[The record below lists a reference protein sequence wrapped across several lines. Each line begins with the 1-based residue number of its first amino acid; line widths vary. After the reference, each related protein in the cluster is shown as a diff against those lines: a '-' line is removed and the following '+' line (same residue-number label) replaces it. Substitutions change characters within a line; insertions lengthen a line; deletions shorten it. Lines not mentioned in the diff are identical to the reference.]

1 MRTVSLGEVISEQNN
16 FHILYKA
23 HLVIGYC
30 ILVFKKFSLKVPWRE
45 KNLNHMFQFLRMTKV
60 NLFGWGNETL
70 LDLGMGV
77 IGTQQ
82 TVVRGK
88 TDVNNLRSS
97 WLYSRVSD

>member
-1 MRTVSLGEVISEQNN
+1 
-16 FHILYKA
+16 
-23 HLVIGYC
+23 
-30 ILVFKKFSLKVPWRE
+30 
-45 KNLNHMFQFLRMTKV
+45 MFQFLRMTKV